1 MGEVL
6 MASGSGVDRLA
17 FGRELRR
24 LRTASGL
31 SQSELAA
38 RAGIDPS
45 YLGRVERGFYSPP
58 KVSTILRIARGLALG
73 HDERVRLLDL
83 ARPLPASLPEAT
95 RQANPD
101 VPGISPLKTSGRQQA
116 VTSSPSAGMLSAL
129 RW

>member
-1 MGEVL
+1 

-24 LRTASGL
+24 LRTTRGL

-45 YLGRVERGFYSPP
+45 YLGRVERGFYGPP
-58 KVSTILRIARGLALG
+58 TVSTIIRIARGLALG
-73 HDERVRLLDL
+73 HDDRVRLLDL
-83 ARPLPASLPEAT
+83 ARPLPASLPEAA
-95 RQANPD
+95 RQSTPD

-116 VTSSPSAGMLSAL
+116 DTGSPSPGMLSAP